1 MAAGIAND
9 IKAYLGTLVHR
20 SSNTRKAYQR
30 DVAEFESYLRSLEI
44 EAWHDVDANLIRH
57 YVTEKHRAGAHG
69 RSLARVL
76 SALRS
81 LFKYLCANGTLRI
94 NPAVGVRPPKGE
106 RKLPR
111 VLDVDQM
118 SHLLEQ
124 DADKPIDVRDR
135 AMWEL
140 LYSSGLRVSELVGLD
155 LADLDLEAGQVRVLG
170 KGSKERDVP
179 VGRHALAAVRGWLGI
194 RRDDGDAK
202 AMFLNQR
209 GKRLTARAVQQRL
222 RQWARR
228 YGVDGDVHPHMLRH
242 SFASHMLESS
252 GDLRA
257 VQELLG
263 HANISTTQV
272 YTHLDFQH
280 LAQVYDAAHPRAR
293 KRRED

>member
-1 MAAGIAND
+1 MATGIAND
-9 IKAYLGTLVHR
+9 IKAYLSTLVHR
-20 SSNTRKAYQR
+20 SLNTRKAYQR

-81 LFKYLCANGTLRI
+81 LFKHLCANGTLRT
-94 NPAVGVRPPKGE
+94 NPTVGVRPPKGE

-155 LADLDLEAGQVRVLG
+155 LADLDLETGQVRVLG
-170 KGSKERDVP
+170 KGRKERDVP

-209 GKRLTARAVQQRL
+209 GKRLTA
-222 RQWARR
+222 
-228 YGVDGDVHPHMLRH
+228 
-242 SFASHMLESS
+242 
-252 GDLRA
+252 
-257 VQELLG
+257 
-263 HANISTTQV
+263 
-272 YTHLDFQH
+272 
-280 LAQVYDAAHPRAR
+280 
-293 KRRED
+293 

>member
-1 MAAGIAND
+1 MATGIAND
-9 IKAYLGTLVHR
+9 IKAYLSTLVHR
-20 SSNTRKAYQR
+20 SLNTRKAYQR

-81 LFKYLCANGTLRI
+81 LFKHLCANGTLRT
-94 NPAVGVRPPKGE
+94 NPTVGVRPPKGE

-155 LADLDLEAGQVRVLG
+155 LADLDLETGQVRVLG
-170 KGSKERDVP
+170 KGSKERIVP
-179 VGRHALAAVRGWLGI
+179 IGDEAAAWVSRYLTEGRPRLVKGRDTPWL
-194 RRDDGDAK
+194 
-202 AMFLNQR
+202 FLNAR
-209 GKRLTARAVQQRL
+209 GQRL
-222 RQWARR
+222 SRVGFWKVLKA
-228 YGVDGDVHPHMLRH
+228 YGRVAGVGGTLSPQI
-242 SFASHMLESS
+242 
-252 GDLRA
+252 GRA
-257 VQELLG
+257 HV
-263 HANISTTQV
+263 
-272 YTHLDFQH
+272 
-280 LAQVYDAAHPRAR
+280 
-293 KRRED
+293 